1 MRPTLLPAVQ
11 ALTATL
17 ADVAPHIANLPRSDR
32 ALVLK
37 PAVADAVDALKGTG
51 LSSAQVEGI
60 LLSLIAEAWPART
73 ERDSADDVRAWCIQR
88 YFEPRSTVSEP
99 NPESH

>member
-1 MRPTLLPAVQ
+1 MRPIFLPAVQ

-17 ADVAPHIANLPRSDR
+17 ADVAPHIASLSAPDR

-51 LSSAQVEGI
+51 LSSAQIETI
-60 LLSLIAEAWPART
+60 LLSLVADAWPTRT
-73 ERDSADDVRAWCIQR
+73 ERDPADDVRAWCIQR
-88 YFEPRSTVSEP
+88 YFEPKRDVSDA
-99 NPESH
+99 